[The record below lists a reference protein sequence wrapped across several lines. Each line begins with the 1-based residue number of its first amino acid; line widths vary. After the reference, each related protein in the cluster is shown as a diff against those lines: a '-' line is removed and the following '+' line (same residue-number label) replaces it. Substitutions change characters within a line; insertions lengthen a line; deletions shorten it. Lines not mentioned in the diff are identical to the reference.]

1 MSTRIPITKTTVSYA
16 YTISVNGVLIGN
28 IQEFNIT
35 GTRALDRVREIQNE
49 LSDTVEIVPGRTD
62 YTITIGRLET
72 YAQGLIQALGYD
84 ASADLS
90 QLTTPVLIQEEIKDP
105 VTGGGRKIQYIDC
118 WTNMWTKP
126 LTEGTITVRENIT
139 MYPTRVIASK
149 IST

>member
-105 VTGGGRKIQYIDC
+105 VTGGGRKIQYID
-118 WTNMWTKP
+118 
-126 LTEGTITVRENIT
+126 
-139 MYPTRVIASK
+139 
-149 IST
+149 